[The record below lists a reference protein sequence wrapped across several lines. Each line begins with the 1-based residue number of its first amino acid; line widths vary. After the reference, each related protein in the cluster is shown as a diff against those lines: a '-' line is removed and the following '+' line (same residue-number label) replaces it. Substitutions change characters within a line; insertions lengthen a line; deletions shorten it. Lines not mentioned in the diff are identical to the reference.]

1 MALLEVSGTLTV
13 GDLVASTD
21 LTVGDE
27 VLLPDLP
34 LMELVVSRVS
44 AVGDEVLSLDLTDLA
59 VLRPFDLEIL
69 NALADITDE
78 GDPVTDEGEP
88 VTDEGD
94 PVIDEGEPVGA
105 SVRAGGSSGSNTLG
119 DDVDVIGEPLGDD
132 VIGEPLGDDVTGA
145 AEGETEGAKG
155 EAVGD
160 TELQGIMGVGTTLV
174 FDALAQRYSVLQQFS
189 IPFKMVP
196 L

>member
-1 MALLEVSGTLTV
+1 MALLEVSRTLTV

-34 LMELVVSRVS
+34 LVELVVVSRVS
-44 AVGDEVLSLDLTDLA
+44 AVGDEVLLLDLMDLA
-59 VLRPFDLEIL
+59 VLTPFDLEIL

-88 VTDEGD
+88 V
-94 PVIDEGEPVGA
+94 GA
-105 SVRAGGSSGSNTLG
+105 SVRAGGSSGSNG
-119 DDVDVIGEPLGDD
+119 APLGDD

>member
-1 MALLEVSGTLTV
+1 MVALLEVSRTLTV

-27 VLLPDLP
+27 VPLPDLP

-44 AVGDEVLSLDLTDLA
+44 AVGDEVLLLDLTDLA
-59 VLRPFDLEIL
+59 VLTAFDLEIL

-88 VTDEGD
+88 V
-94 PVIDEGEPVGA
+94 
-105 SVRAGGSSGSNTLG
+105 GGSSGVG
-119 DDVDVIGEPLGDD
+119 VIGAPLGDN
-132 VIGEPLGDDVTGA
+132 VTGAPLGFDVTGA
-145 AEGETEGAKG
+145 AEGEAEGAKG

-174 FDALAQRYSVLQQFS
+174 FNASSQRYSELQQFS
-189 IPFKMVP
+189 IPSKMVP

>member
-78 GDPVTDEGEP
+78 GDPVTDKGDP

-105 SVRAGGSSGSNTLG
+105 SVRAGGSSGSNG
-119 DDVDVIGEPLGDD
+119 APLGDD

>member
-88 VTDEGD
+88 V
-94 PVIDEGEPVGA
+94 GA
-105 SVRAGGSSGSNTLG
+105 SVRAGGSSGSNG
-119 DDVDVIGEPLGDD
+119 APLGDD

>member
-78 GDPVTDEGEP
+78 GDPV
-88 VTDEGD
+88 
-94 PVIDEGEPVGA
+94 IDEGEPVGA
-105 SVRAGGSSGSNTLG
+105 SVRAGGSSGSNG
-119 DDVDVIGEPLGDD
+119 APLGDD